1 MAIIPVTRANHL
13 LGFIGLLRSIG
24 TPVDRELSRASLPV
38 YLEETPDAYIKL
50 VFAYRFL
57 MQCSAQEGID
67 DIGFEAGW
75 TTCLEDLG
83 PELVNAIKTAPT
95 IKTRLEKFN
104 QFASQ
109 EANTLSCT
117 LVAEKD
123 DVRICIWEEFPPGVD
138 IRISEWQT
146 IKVVIEIVRSGAG
159 PEWMPSQICLQSAQ
173 AVCPGVMDRLGSVSV
188 YVSQPSTSILIPRS
202 LLAALVETSCW
213 GQSQVPEWRSLP
225 SSTLALDSDPNTIVT
240 SEKPEI
246 SCNNLNL
253 VESLGLMLKPYISS
267 GYPSIDLAAEI
278 VGTSTRS
285 LQRTLRAYQT
295 SYSELIEQ
303 MRFERA
309 AQMLADPNRKI
320 IDVAMQL
327 GYGHSPNFS
336 RAFRRISGQTP
347 GEYRKDCMSG

>member
-50 VFAYRFL
+50 VFAYRFV
-57 MQCSAQEGID
+57 MRCSAQEGID

-83 PELVNAIKTAPT
+83 PELVSAIKTAPT
-95 IKTRLEKFN
+95 IKTRLEKFK

-138 IRISEWQT
+138 IRISEWQN
-146 IKVVIEIVRSGAG
+146 IKILIEIVRSGAG

-188 YVSQPSTSILIPRS
+188 YVNQPSTSILIPRS
-202 LLAALVETSCW
+202 LLAAPVKTSCW
-213 GQSQVPEWRSLP
+213 SEG
-225 SSTLALDSDPNTIVT
+225 IVTVNKPMT

-246 SCNNLNL
+246 SCNNLDL

-285 LQRTLRAYQT
+285 LQRTLRTRQT

-309 AQMLADPNRKI
+309 AQMLADPNQKI